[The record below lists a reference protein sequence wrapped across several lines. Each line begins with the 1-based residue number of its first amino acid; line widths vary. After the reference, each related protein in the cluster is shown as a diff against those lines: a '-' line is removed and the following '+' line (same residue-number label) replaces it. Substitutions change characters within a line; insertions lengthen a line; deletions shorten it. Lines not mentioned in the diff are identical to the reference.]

1 MNNPTLRKHIGRL
14 LAEHEKIE
22 EGRAKLLRLL
32 SDLVVETIQTDGS
45 CDIITICTHNSRRS
59 QLSEAW
65 IKAGAQYYNLEKIE
79 AYSGGTEAT
88 AFNMRMVIALRQSSF
103 HLHTD
108 GPRNNPFYTLQA
120 LEKQESPH
128 IMFSKVYDHP
138 RNPREGFIALMVCN
152 HADEACPVVS
162 GARHRISLPYLDPKE
177 YDDTPMEDQMYS
189 EKVDEIGREIL
200 YLLHQVSKSLSA

>member
-1 MNNPTLRKHIGRL
+1 MNNPTLRKHIERL
-14 LAEHEKIE
+14 LADYQSIE

-32 SDLVVETIQTDGS
+32 SDLIVETIENTGA
-45 CDIITICTHNSRRS
+45 CNLVTICTHNSRRS

-65 IKAGAQYYNLEKIE
+65 IKAGAQYYDLDMIE

-108 GPRNNPFYTLQA
+108 GPRTNPFYTLQA
-120 LEKQESPH
+120 LKEEKSPH

-138 RNPREGFIALMVCN
+138 RNPRAHFIALMVCN
-152 HADEACPVVS
+152 HADKACPVVS
-162 GARHRISLPYLDPKE
+162 GASHRISLPYLDPKE

-200 YLLHQVSKSLSA
+200 YLLHHVSKNLRA